1 MQFVIIGIYIAIMIG
16 VAVFSAKKATTLN
29 DFYLGGRSIGGWM
42 TAFSYGTTYF
52 SAVMFVG
59 YAGRLGYQFGLSV
72 IWIGI
77 GNAILGSYVAWKL
90 LAKPTHDMTRRLDV
104 STMPAFFE
112 KRFLSKN
119 MKIFAAAVIFIFL
132 VPYCASVYQG
142 LSYIF
147 ESVFRVPYE
156 YCMIGMAALT
166 LLYLLVGGYIASTLS
181 DFIQAIIMIVGVVLM
196 IGFILA
202 APEVGG
208 IMGGLE
214 KIGRIDASKA
224 TLFGDSTR
232 AVSLIASVIT
242 TSIGT
247 WGLPQM
253 LHKFYAI
260 RDEKAI
266 RRGTVI
272 STLFALVIAGGTY
285 FIGIFGTLF
294 SGGQVPIDA
303 ATGAANADLIM
314 PTMIHAA
321 LPEALLGVIVVLVL
335 AASMSTLSS
344 LVLVS
349 SSTISMDLVKGVI
362 KKDMS
367 SKKTL
372 LLMRVMCAVF
382 VLVSLVIALDK
393 NNAILTLMSFS
404 WGAISG
410 SFLAPFLLGVRWKK
424 ITRAGAWA
432 GMLCGL
438 GTTVILALAW
448 GLDTSKSTIIASIS
462 MAVSMLATVF
472 VSLGT
477 KKFSKEH
484 VEEVFGE

>member
-1 MQFVIIGIYIAIMIG
+1 MRAGWAI
-16 VAVFSAKKATTLN
+16 SL
-29 DFYLGGRSIGGWM
+29 
-42 TAFSYGTTYF
+42 
-52 SAVMFVG
+52 
-59 YAGRLGYQFGLSV
+59 GLSV

-119 MKIFAAAVIFIFL
+119 MKIFAAVVIFIFL

-266 RRGTVI
+266 R
-272 STLFALVIAGGTY
+272 
-285 FIGIFGTLF
+285 
-294 SGGQVPIDA
+294 A
-303 ATGAANADLIM
+303 A
-314 PTMIHAA
+314 
-321 LPEALLGVIVVLVL
+321 
-335 AASMSTLSS
+335 
-344 LVLVS
+344 
-349 SSTISMDLVKGVI
+349 
-362 KKDMS
+362 
-367 SKKTL
+367 
-372 LLMRVMCAVF
+372 R
-382 VLVSLVIALDK
+382 
-393 NNAILTLMSFS
+393 
-404 WGAISG
+404 
-410 SFLAPFLLGVRWKK
+410 
-424 ITRAGAWA
+424 
-432 GMLCGL
+432 
-438 GTTVILALAW
+438 
-448 GLDTSKSTIIASIS
+448 
-462 MAVSMLATVF
+462 
-472 VSLGT
+472 
-477 KKFSKEH
+477 
-484 VEEVFGE
+484 